1 MRRFFHPAHMS
12 AGLIAVVV
20 GYTSSAAIIFQAASA
35 VGATPAQ
42 IGSWLWALGI
52 GMGVTSAG
60 LAWWHKTPVLTA
72 WSTPG
77 AALLVTALAGV
88 SMGEAVGA
96 FLFASAW
103 RCCAGS
109 PAGLIR

>member
-42 IGSWLWALGI
+42 IGGEQC
-52 GMGVTSAG
+52 GRG
-60 LAWWHKTPVLTA
+60 LVA
-72 WSTPG
+72 
-77 AALLVTALAGV
+77 
-88 SMGEAVGA
+88 
-96 FLFASAW
+96 
-103 RCCAGS
+103 
-109 PAGLIR
+109 